1 MALLG
6 SFSVIVKFRV
16 IFGNLRLKS
25 NSDIVSPGDGNESRD
40 NIPDLIGA
48 TWDQLILSFS

>member
-1 MALLG
+1 MALEG